1 MAPAMINIIIDDREN
16 EREKQKKTR
25 RMAERNEWMTK

>member
-16 EREKQKKTR
+16 EREKQKKNKKNGR
-25 RMAERNEWMTK
+25 KKWMDD